1 MKAMAVPPAL
11 EEAPVAVLTYQARVF
26 PLLIARNARR
36 WLSFRVSVVMD
47 LLASIAQAVTFY
59 VLGSLV
65 VVPGQ
70 NSWQGQYVTFLAV
83 GMVFNTLL
91 EASLRGP
98 FQGLSWDY
106 WYGRLETILLSPC
119 PIGLE
124 MLAHVGWAY
133 VRALVNALLFGL
145 LGLAF
150 GARLAAPPSN
160 LLLALLAL
168 ALATLAVLGFGFAS
182 AAMFMLINAK
192 GNNDPI
198 SWLVGVLQGLVT
210 GVYFPT
216 TLLPTPLAAAAL
228 LLPQTYAIDV
238 AHRLLLPDAETPR
251 LPVHGALPPVTV
263 DLLVLL
269 FLAVVLPILGGLVF
283 RSGVRKA
290 RRDGGLS
297 RWT

>member
-1 MKAMAVPPAL
+1 MESVTVPLAL
-11 EEAPVAVLTYQARVF
+11 EEAPVASLAYQARVL

-47 LLASIAQAVTFY
+47 LLASIVQAVTFY
-59 VLGSLV
+59 ILGSLV
-65 VVPGQ
+65 VAPGQ

-98 FQGLSWDY
+98 YQGLSWDY

-119 PIGLE
+119 PMVLE

-150 GARLAAPPSN
+150 GAQFAASPSN
-160 LLLALLAL
+160 LLLAFLAL
-168 ALATLAVLGFGFAS
+168 ALANLGVLGFGFAS

-198 SWLVGVLQGLVT
+198 SWLIGVLQGLVT

-216 TLLPTPLAAAAL
+216 TLLPAPLAAAAL

-238 AHRLLLPDAETPR
+238 AHRLLAPNAETPR
-251 LPVHGALPPVTV
+251 LPLHGALPPVTV
-263 DLLVLL
+263 DLLALL
-269 FLAVVLPILGGLVF
+269 FLAMALPIVGGLVF
-283 RSGVRKA
+283 RIGLSKA